1 MAGYLIFD
9 IEITDPKTYD
19 EYRTSAGP
27 ILARHGGRFLVRAG
41 KLESLEGGW
50 KPARFF
56 IVEFES
62 YDKAREFYFS
72 EDYQKAVA
80 QRQAAS
86 DSKAFLVD
94 GV

>member
-9 IEITDPKTYD
+9 IEITDQTAYD
-19 EYRTSAGP
+19 AYKASAGP

-50 KPARFF
+50 RPTRFF
-56 IVEFES
+56 VVEFDS

-72 EDYQKAVA
+72 DDYQAAVK
-80 QRQAAS
+80 QRQAS
-86 DSKAFLVD
+86 SNSKAFLVD